1 MLLTENVVSFAG
13 ANIDL
18 FIKLPTFLM
27 NYLLVFYKM

>member
-1 MLLTENVVSFAG
+1 MLLTEYVASFAG

-27 NYLLVFYKM
+27 NYLLVFCKM